1 MDKFRKQEI
10 QVLITTDLIARGID
24 IPQAQLVINFD
35 VPTQDKGQKADNETY
50 LHRIGRTGRFGK
62 DGVAVTIWDRDQD
75 KQRLDEIIS
84 FYNMAERV
92 NQLQGPDH
100 LKDLLASIED
110 S

>member
-1 MDKFRKQEI
+1 
-10 QVLITTDLIARGID
+10 
-24 IPQAQLVINFD
+24 
-35 VPTQDKGQKADNETY
+35 

-62 DGVAVTIWDRDQD
+62 DGIALTIWDRESD
-75 KQRLDEIIS
+75 KERLDEIIK

-100 LKDLLASIED
+100 LKDLLSAIEE